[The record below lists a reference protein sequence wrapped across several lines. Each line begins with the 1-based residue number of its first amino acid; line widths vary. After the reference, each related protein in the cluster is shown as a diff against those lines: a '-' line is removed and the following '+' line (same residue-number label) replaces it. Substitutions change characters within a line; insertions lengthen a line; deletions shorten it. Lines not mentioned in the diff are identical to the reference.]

1 VWVAVR
7 RIDGLEV
14 RRTVRRIDG
23 LEVRRTV
30 GFADGFYL
38 AERGLCRTA
47 EFIGELGERLG
58 SCMVRGCVMNKWF
71 KIAGGGLLALV
82 GSYVV
87 AGRSLGELAGYF
99 RASAD
104 GTVAQLEEQLPQ
116 EVHDRKLAHDLT
128 TVRKEV
134 IERQVKL
141 SQSKTQIAQ
150 LRDDVQKLE
159 ASLAVRKRL
168 LAEAYPIL
176 EAATRDNVTQV
187 RFANADYPL
196 ADFQREVDDLL
207 AMQDSETKQLD
218 IKQSGL
224 ARLERSEREGELA
237 LTEMRRALDS
247 AEQEVAVL
255 KSRREQAETESQTL
269 DMVASVAS
277 ASAVTSDNVGKCLN
291 RLRTDVSRLE
301 SENDA
306 KRDMAPVAGRQSTN
320 QLARQWNRLE
330 ELKKYQ
336 AE

>member
-1 VWVAVR
+1 
-7 RIDGLEV
+7 
-14 RRTVRRIDG
+14 
-23 LEVRRTV
+23 
-30 GFADGFYL
+30 
-38 AERGLCRTA
+38 
-47 EFIGELGERLG
+47 
-58 SCMVRGCVMNKWF
+58 MNKWF

-237 LTEMRRALDS
+237 LTEMRRALDA

-277 ASAVTSDNVGKCLN
+277 ASAVTSDNVGKSLN

-306 KRDMAPVAGRQSTN
+306 KRGMAPVAGRQSTN